1 MTNWTRILTMT
12 RSNFRAADPV
22 ERWTARAAWA
32 LLTATAWLLVM
43 FTTVFGAEVAGVPM
57 GTVRWLAIV
66 LTVAV
71 PAVSWAA
78 VTSGGPGGPGSR
90 SGTSALTVA
99 LLVAAVLLVIAFV

>member
-1 MTNWTRILTMT
+1 MANFTRIWTMT
-12 RSNFRAADPV
+12 RTNFHAADPV

-57 GTVRWLAIV
+57 GTVGRLAVV

-71 PAVSWAA
+71 PVVSVLA
-78 VTSGGPGGPGSR
+78 VTSRPDGRAGAP
-90 SGTSALTVA
+90 ALTI
-99 LLVAAVLLVIAFV
+99 LLLLAAVVLVVTFI

>member
-57 GTVRWLAIV
+57 GTVRWLAIA

-78 VTSGGPGGPGSR
+78 VTSGGPGSR